1 MTTGTILLWAL
12 AGAVALVAVFFVWKL
27 WSSRRADKQYAQG
40 KATADTAVHHAL
52 QGKSFSVGT
61 ASDFIE
67 GDLRG
72 HFRWLSAER
81 AWGLRL
87 ENPRASLRSLEGMSF
102 PLWVRQGGEEL
113 WARHPEGSLR
123 LRAYNTDVSLVL
135 PKGLKDGDQIRLGDN
150 AEDRAGLAEAVA
162 TKSVH
167 VGSERTDREGAALSM
182 FGDAGPKRGS
192 G

>member
-1 MTTGTILLWAL
+1 M
-12 AGAVALVAVFFVWKL
+12 AGVVASVAVLLVWKL
-27 WSSRRADKQYAQG
+27 WSSRRADEQYAQG

-61 ASDFIE
+61 SSDFIE

-113 WARHPEGSLR
+113 WVRHPEGSVR
-123 LRAYNTDVSLVL
+123 LKAYNTDVSLVL
-135 PKGLKDGDQIRLGDN
+135 PKGLKDGDQIRLGEN
-150 AEDRAGLAEAVA
+150 AEDRANPTTAVA
-162 TKSVH
+162 TKSGYF
-167 VGSERTDREGAALSM
+167 GSERTDQEGSA
-182 FGDAGPKRGS
+182 P
-192 G
+192 